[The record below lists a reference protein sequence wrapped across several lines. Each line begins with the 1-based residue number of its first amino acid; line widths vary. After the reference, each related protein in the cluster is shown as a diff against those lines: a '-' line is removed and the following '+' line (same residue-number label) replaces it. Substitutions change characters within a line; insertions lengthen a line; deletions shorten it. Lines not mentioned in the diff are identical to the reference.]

1 MPRANRHFVPGLVW
15 HIIHRCHNFKN
26 AHREWV
32 EAGSSGD
39 IARRDD
45 RWSESIAVGSEGFVE
60 QVKIELG
67 FKAQHRQV
75 AVADGL
81 YTLREPVPPYGDHFD
96 RENEALR
103 PNNTVP
109 LANKP

>member
-1 MPRANRHFVPGLVW
+1 MPLDLPS
-15 HIIHRCHNFKN
+15 K
-26 AHREWV
+26 WV
-32 EAGSSGD
+32 TL

-60 QVKIELG
+60 QVKSESG
-67 FKAQHRQV
+67 FRAQHREV
-75 AVADGL
+75 LVADGL
-81 YTLREPVPPYGDHFD
+81 YALREPTSPYGDHFG

-109 LANKP
+109 WQTNLEPTEA

>member
-1 MPRANRHFVPGLVW
+1 MLAASCRMGRTLLTYSGAQLQWVDAGLSEN
-15 HIIHRCHNFKN
+15 I
-26 AHREWV
+26 
-32 EAGSSGD
+32 AG
-39 IARRDD
+39 RDD
-45 RWSESIAVGSEGFVE
+45 RWSESIVVGSEGFVE

-67 FKAQHRQV
+67 LRAQHRRV
-75 AVADGL
+75 LVADGL

-109 LANKP
+109 WQTNLETTEA